1 MKFQLFAIA
10 LLATAS
16 QALLLTNDEAAAST
30 QADQAPALTLP
41 AGGKVTIPMPKA
53 EDGIVLGWDGKD
65 NRPLVHKV
73 LESFAPPCDCKK

>member
-16 QALLLTNDEAAAST
+16 QALLLTNEALNLQEGT
-30 QADQAPALTLP
+30 QAPALTLP
-41 AGGKVTIPMPKA
+41 AGGKVTIPVPKA